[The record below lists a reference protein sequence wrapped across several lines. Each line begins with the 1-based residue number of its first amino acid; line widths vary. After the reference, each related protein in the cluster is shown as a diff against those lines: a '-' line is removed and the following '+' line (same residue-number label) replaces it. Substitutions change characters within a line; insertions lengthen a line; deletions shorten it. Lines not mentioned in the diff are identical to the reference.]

1 METQQVE
8 RIDMSGLGDLEV
20 AIDTLRAYRDG
31 FRAVSIN
38 NEEMNEGSSHSN
50 GKLGLHYP
58 SIRKNRLIKLH
69 DEMTL

>member
-1 METQQVE
+1 
-8 RIDMSGLGDLEV
+8 MSGLGDLEV

-50 GKLGLHYP
+50 EKLGLHYP
-58 SIRKNRLIKLH
+58 GIRKNRLITLH